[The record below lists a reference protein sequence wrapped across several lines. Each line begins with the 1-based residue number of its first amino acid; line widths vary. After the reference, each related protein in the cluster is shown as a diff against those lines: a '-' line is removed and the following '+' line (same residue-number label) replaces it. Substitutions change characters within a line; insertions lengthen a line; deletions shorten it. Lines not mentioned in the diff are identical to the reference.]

1 MNCVAV
7 VFVFAMQFGFPSML
21 LVRNHIHHT
30 HGAQAHPGEC
40 RYWDDGKIRFHGIRN
55 ERDVVGDGRGGC
67 GGKKWIRP
75 RRGTEDDRFIKTF
88 PVRSALPFL
97 GSPMEVRGRFIT
109 TRTLFETLIS
119 AVFET

>member
-75 RRGTEDDRFIKTF
+75 QRD
-88 PVRSALPFL
+88 
-97 GSPMEVRGRFIT
+97 RGRQVHQD
-109 TRTLFETLIS
+109 IS
-119 AVFET
+119 STFSSPIFR